1 MKIYFDNVGLF
12 TKPFIKR
19 VLERALRHLNQPSE
33 LLEMSLSIV
42 SPEQIQE
49 LNKSFREVDKV
60 TDVLSFPTCD
70 NPTRGAITVVCEDVN
85 PETDLVNIGDIVICL
100 ERAKE
105 QAKEYGHSMEREMGF
120 LTCHGL
126 LHLLGYDHVIPEDE
140 KIMFPLQNQIMNKVG
155 LKRD

>member
-1 MKIYFDNVGLF
+1 MINFTYAKLKEKALMKKVEKAVFDH
-12 TKPFIKR
+12 
-19 VLERALRHLNQPSE
+19 LEQDNFFVTDIAVVDEDTIRAYN
-33 LLEMSLSIV
+33 LET
-42 SPEQIQE
+42 
-49 LNKSFREVDKV
+49 RGVDGV
-60 TDVLSFPTCD
+60 TDVLSFPYFEGLKLPVTKED
-70 NPTRGAITVVCEDVN
+70 FTDADFVSGKVC
-85 PETDLVNIGDIVICL
+85 LGSIMICRK
-100 ERAKE
+100 RAKE